1 MNIQNKVFI
10 FGANG
15 MLGNYVKNY
24 LLQKNIN
31 IVQITRNDYDL
42 SNISIESLNNFLIS
56 KDLKENDVIINCAGI
71 IPQASK
77 DKDLNKNL
85 YYKINSIYP
94 VILSM
99 IAFMNKTQFIH
110 ITTDCVFSG
119 KDGKYNEKSIHDE
132 INDYGVS
139 KSLGELCNGTIIR
152 TSIIG
157 EEVQYKRSLVEWV
170 KSNKDGEI
178 NGYINH
184 YWNGVTCLQLAKI
197 IYKIINEDLYWNGIR
212 HIYSPTTVNKY
223 QLCNMINKIF
233 ELNINIKEFNTEKV
247 DKSIIS
253 IYNTNSLFNI
263 PELELQIKEMCEL

>member
-1 MNIQNKVFI
+1 MNNKKKVFI

-24 LLQKNIN
+24 LSEKNIN

-77 DKDLNKNL
+77 DKELNKNL
-85 YYKINSIYP
+85 YYKINSLYP
-94 VILSM
+94 TILSM
-99 IAFMNKTQFIH
+99 IALMQKSHFIH

-119 KDGKYNEKSIHDE
+119 KEGLYNENSIHDE
-132 INDYGVS
+132 VNDYGVS

-157 EEVQYKRSLVEWV
+157 EEVQYKRSLVEWI
-170 KSNKDGEI
+170 KSNKDGII

-184 YWNGVTCLQLAKI
+184 YSTRLMN
-197 IYKIINEDLYWNGIR
+197 
-212 HIYSPTTVNKY
+212 
-223 QLCNMINKIF
+223 
-233 ELNINIKEFNTEKV
+233 
-247 DKSIIS
+247 
-253 IYNTNSLFNI
+253 
-263 PELELQIKEMCEL
+263 LES

>member
-1 MNIQNKVFI
+1 MNNKKKVFI

-24 LLQKNIN
+24 LSEKNIN
-31 IVQITRNDYDL
+31 IVKITRNDYDL
-42 SNISIESLNNFLIS
+42 SNISIESLNKFLIS

-77 DKDLNKNL
+77 DKELNKNL
-85 YYKINSIYP
+85 YYKINSLCP

-99 IAFMNKTQFIH
+99 IALMQKSHFIH

-119 KDGKYNEKSIHDE
+119 KEGLYNENSIHDE

-139 KSLGELCNGTIIR
+139 KSLGELCSGTIIR

-157 EEVQYKRSLVEWV
+157 EEIQYKRSLVEWI
-170 KSNKDGEI
+170 KSNKDGTI

-184 YWNGVTCLQLAKI
+184 YWNGITCSQLSKI
-197 IYKIINEDLYWNGIR
+197 IYKIINEYLYWDGVR

-223 QLCNMINKIF
+223 QLCNMINEIF
-233 ELNINIKEFNTEKV
+233 DLNINIKEFNTEKV

-263 PELELQIKEMCEL
+263 PELEIQIKEMNEL